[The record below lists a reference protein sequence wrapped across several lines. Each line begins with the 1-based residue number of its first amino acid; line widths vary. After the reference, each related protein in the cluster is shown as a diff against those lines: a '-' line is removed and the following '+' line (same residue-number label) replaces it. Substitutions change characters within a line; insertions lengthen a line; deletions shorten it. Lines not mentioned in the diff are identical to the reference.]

1 MAETV
6 LQLKDVKTYFSRNDG
21 LWVKAVDGVSFAVNK
36 GETVCVVG
44 ESGCGKSMTA
54 LSIMGLVPKPRGQ
67 IVGGEIMLND
77 MDLTNLPEEAMCDI
91 RGSKVSMI
99 FQEPMT
105 SLNPVKTIG
114 AQVSEAVLTHTDAT
128 RAEAMQQ
135 TVQMLEQVGI
145 PRADKIVREYPH
157 QLSGGMRQRVMIAM
171 ALITK
176 PDLLI
181 ADEPTTAL
189 DVTIQAQVLNLIRDL
204 KEKTGTAVVFIT
216 HDLGVVAEMADFV
229 VVMYAGQVVETADT
243 RTLFMN
249 PSHPYTKALMASI
262 PFMDQQK
269 EVLYS
274 IRGMVPDAA
283 HYPDGCRFRP
293 RCDADQCDKCESSM
307 MPELTQIGPNHYIRC
322 FHAEEGAFA

>member
-1 MAETV
+1 MADKV
-6 LQLKDVKTYFSRNDG
+6 LELRGVRTYFSRHDG
-21 LWVKAVDGVSFAVNK
+21 LWVKAVDGVSFSVKK

-67 IVGGEIMLND
+67 IVGGEILLHD
-77 MDLTNLPEEAMCDI
+77 MDLTKLSDEDMCKV
-91 RGSKVSMI
+91 RGRKISMI

-105 SLNPVKTIG
+105 SLNPVKAVG
-114 AQVSEAVLTHTDAT
+114 AQVAEALLTHTDVTKADAL
-128 RAEAMQQ
+128 RQ
-135 TVQMLEQVGI
+135 TIQMLEMVGI

-204 KEKTGTAVVFIT
+204 KQKTGTAVVFIT
-216 HDLGVVAEMADFV
+216 HDLGVVAEMADQV
-229 VVMYAGQVVETADT
+229 VVMYAGQVVETTDT
-243 RTLFMN
+243 RTLFKS
-249 PSHPYTKALMASI
+249 PAHPYTRSLLASI

-269 EVLYS
+269 DVLYS
-274 IRGMVPDAA
+274 IRGTVPDAA
-283 HYPDGCRFRP
+283 HYPEGCRFRP
-293 RCDADQCDKCESSM
+293 RCDVCRGGRCESAE
-307 MPELTQIGPNHYIRC
+307 MPELSQIGPNHFVRC
-322 FHAEEGAFA
+322 FLAGEEVL